1 MQVLVTGATGFL
13 GINVCKK
20 LEERGHDVVR
30 IGGPSSANIN
40 LVHLD
45 TVKEIFDKY
54 NPSAVI
60 HLAAKVGGI
69 GANQKQ
75 PGTFF
80 YENLMMGVNL
90 IEESRKR
97 GVEKFVQIG
106 TVCSYPKFTQ
116 VPFKEES
123 LWDGY
128 PEETNA
134 PYGIAKKALLVMG
147 QAYRQQYRF
156 NSIFLMPVNLFGPG
170 DNFNPDYSHVIPA
183 IMLKV
188 WKGIRDKAP
197 NITLWGDGSATR
209 EFLYVED
216 CAEGICKAFETYDG
230 IEPVNLGSGWEISI
244 KNLADAICIA
254 MKYEGAILWDRNKP
268 NGQPRRLLDTTKA
281 EKYFGFKAQTPFNL
295 GLYKTIDWF
304 NEAKGSFDDYLNRI
318 Q

>member
-1 MQVLVTGATGFL
+1 MQILVTGATGFL

-20 LEERGHDVVR
+20 LEERGHDVIR

-54 NPSAVI
+54 SPVAVI

-69 GANQKQ
+69 GANQKE
-75 PGTFF
+75 PGRFF
-80 YENLMMGVNL
+80 HDNLVMGVNL

-97 GVEKFVQIG
+97 GVEKFVQVG

-147 QAYRQQYRF
+147 QAYRQQYNF
-156 NSIFLMPVNLFGPG
+156 NSIYLMPVNLYGPG
-170 DNFNPDYSHVIPA
+170 DNFDPAYSHVIPA
-183 IMLKV
+183 MILKIY
-188 WKGIRDKAP
+188 KSIRDKNP

-209 EFLYVED
+209 EFLYVDD

-230 IEPVNLGSGWEISI
+230 PEPVNLGSGSEVSI
-244 KNLADAICIA
+244 KDLAHAICIA
-254 MKYEGAILWDRNKP
+254 MGYEGAILWDRTKP
-268 NGQPRRLLDTTKA
+268 NGQPRRLLNTSKA
-281 EKYFGFKAQTPFNL
+281 EKLFGFKAQTSFAE
-295 GLYKTIDWF
+295 GLRTTVDWF
-304 NEAKGSFDDYLNRI
+304 NSKKEQFDDYLSCI